1 MLATLTT
8 RAVRVYGTITWAG
21 PGLSAVEGRP
31 RP

>member
-8 RAVRVYGTITWAG
+8 RAVRVYGTIPWV
-21 PGLSAVEGRP
+21 GLGAVEDRP

>member
-8 RAVRVYGTITWAG
+8 RTVRVYGTIPWVG
-21 PGLSAVEGRP
+21 PGLSAVEDRP